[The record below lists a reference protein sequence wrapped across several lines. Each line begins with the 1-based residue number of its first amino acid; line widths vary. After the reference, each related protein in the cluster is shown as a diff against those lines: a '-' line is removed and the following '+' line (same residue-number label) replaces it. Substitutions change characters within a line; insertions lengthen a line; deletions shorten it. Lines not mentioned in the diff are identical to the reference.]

1 MDWQGVVMGLDV
13 AVTGIGVVSA
23 LGLTP
28 AELVDRLIAGDLG
41 ISETPWTAGDPDQ
54 FEFWAPVEDFE
65 PPEWMAGKLDGID
78 PFARHAG
85 GAVTAALADAG
96 LAGAGLPQL
105 DPLRTGIVVGSA
117 KTGTQTLERAQ
128 FDVDRRGREAAAP
141 KLMIMVWP
149 NMAAAQIAMQW
160 QLHGPCLTLST
171 ACASSLDAI
180 GTAARMIA
188 SGQVDVALAG
198 GTEGGLAHGVGD
210 DGFVP
215 ASAYSRYRYGMGA
228 AVTDPRRACLPFDV
242 DRAGMVMGEG
252 SGMFVLESAEH
263 ARRRGAR
270 VHAWVQGWG
279 TSSEAYHP
287 STPNPSGEWERL
299 AMRLAATEAGVEPG
313 QIDVL
318 AAHATGTPK
327 GDTAEIAAINAFFAG
342 ANPLTPSCPSVMSVK
357 GTLGH
362 PAGAAGALALAA
374 ALEGMHRGLVVPT
387 GGTTH
392 PEPSIDFD
400 LVLGRPRVRDISWIQ
415 ANAFGFGGQN
425 ASLVLSAE
433 RQP

>member
-1 MDWQGVVMGLDV
+1 MGLDV
-13 AVTGIGVVSA
+13 AVTGVGVVSA
-23 LGLTP
+23 LGVTP
-28 AELVDRLIAGDLG
+28 AELVDRLIADDLG
-41 ISETPWTAGDPDQ
+41 IQETPWTADDPDQ
-54 FEFWAPVEDFE
+54 FEFWAPVENFA
-65 PPEWMAGKLDGID
+65 PPAWMAGKLDGID

-85 GAVTAALADAG
+85 GAVTSALADAG
-96 LAGAGLPQL
+96 LVEL
-105 DPLRTGIVVGSA
+105 DPLRTAIVVGSA

-128 FDVDRRGREAAAP
+128 FDVDRLGRDAAAP

-180 GTAARMIA
+180 GTGARMIA

-198 GTEGGLAHGVGD
+198 GTEGGLAHGVGA

-228 AVTDPRRACLPFDV
+228 AVTSPRRACLPFDV

-299 AMRLAATEAGVEPG
+299 AMQLATVEAGIRPR

-327 GDTAEIAAINAFFAG
+327 GDIAEIAAINAFFAD
-342 ANPLTPSCPSVMSVK
+342 ASPSVMSIK

-362 PAGAAGALALAA
+362 PAGAAGALALVAA
-374 ALEGMHRGLVVPT
+374 IEGMHRGLVVHT
-387 GGTTH
+387 GGTTN
-392 PEPSIDFD
+392 PEPSIDFA
-400 LVLGRPRVRDISWIQ
+400 LVLGRPQSRDISWIQ

-433 RQP
+433 RQR

>member
-1 MDWQGVVMGLDV
+1 MGLDV
-13 AVTGIGVVSA
+13 AVTGVGVVSA
-23 LGLTP
+23 LGVTP
-28 AELVDRLIAGDLG
+28 AELVDRLIADDLG
-41 ISETPWTAGDPDQ
+41 IQETPWTADDPDQ
-54 FEFWAPVEDFE
+54 FEFWAPVENFV
-65 PPEWMAGKLDGID
+65 PPEWMTGKLDGID

-85 GAVTAALADAG
+85 GAVTSALADAG
-96 LAGAGLPQL
+96 LAEL
-105 DPLRTGIVVGSA
+105 DPLRTAIVVGSA

-128 FDVDRRGREAAAP
+128 FDVDRLGREAAAP

-180 GTAARMIA
+180 GTGARMIA

-228 AVTDPRRACLPFDV
+228 AVTSPRRACLPFDV

-263 ARRRGAR
+263 ALRRGAR

-299 AMRLAATEAGVEPG
+299 AMQLAAAEAGVRPR

-327 GDTAEIAAINAFFAG
+327 GDIAEIAAINAFFAD
-342 ANPLTPSCPSVMSVK
+342 ASPSVMSIK

-362 PAGAAGALALAA
+362 PAGAAGALALVAA
-374 ALEGMHRGLVVPT
+374 IEGMHRGLVVHT
-387 GGTTH
+387 GGTTN
-392 PEPSIDFD
+392 PEPAIDFA
-400 LVLGRPRVRDISWIQ
+400 LVLGRPQVRDISWIQ

-433 RQP
+433 RQQ

>member
-1 MDWQGVVMGLDV
+1 MGLDV
-13 AVTGIGVVSA
+13 AVTGVGVVSA
-23 LGLTP
+23 LGVTP
-28 AELVDRLIAGDLG
+28 AELVDRLIADDLG
-41 ISETPWTAGDPDQ
+41 IQETPWTADDPDQ
-54 FEFWAPVEDFE
+54 FEFWAPVENFA

-85 GAVTAALADAG
+85 GAVTSALADAG
-96 LAGAGLPQL
+96 LAEL
-105 DPLRTGIVVGSA
+105 DPLRTAIVVGSA

-128 FDVDRRGREAAAP
+128 FDVDRLGRDAAAP

-180 GTAARMIA
+180 GTGARMIA

-228 AVTDPRRACLPFDV
+228 AVTSPRRACLPFDV

-299 AMRLAATEAGVEPG
+299 AMQLAATEAGIGPR

-327 GDTAEIAAINAFFAG
+327 GDIAEIAAINAFFAG
-342 ANPLTPSCPSVMSVK
+342 ASPSVMSIK

-362 PAGAAGALALAA
+362 PAGAAGALALVAA
-374 ALEGMHRGLVVPT
+374 IEGMHRGLVVHT
-387 GGTTH
+387 GGTTN
-392 PEPSIDFD
+392 PEPAIDFA
-400 LVLGRPRVRDISWIQ
+400 LVLGRPQARDISWIQ

-433 RQP
+433 RQR

>member
-1 MDWQGVVMGLDV
+1 
-13 AVTGIGVVSA
+13 VSA
-23 LGLTP
+23 LGVTP
-28 AELVDRLIAGDLG
+28 AELVDRLIADDLG
-41 ISETPWTAGDPDQ
+41 IQETPWTADDPDQ
-54 FEFWAPVEDFE
+54 FEFWAPVENFA

-85 GAVTAALADAG
+85 GAVTSALADAG
-96 LAGAGLPQL
+96 LAEL
-105 DPLRTGIVVGSA
+105 DPLRTAIVVGSA

-128 FDVDRRGREAAAP
+128 FDVDRLGRDAAAP

-180 GTAARMIA
+180 GTGARMIA

-228 AVTDPRRACLPFDV
+228 AVTSPRRACLPFDV

-252 SGMFVLESAEH
+252 AGMFVLESAEH

-299 AMRLAATEAGVEPG
+299 AMQLSAAEAGIGPR

-327 GDTAEIAAINAFFAG
+327 GDIAEIAAINAYFAG
-342 ANPLTPSCPSVMSVK
+342 ASPSVMSIK

-362 PAGAAGALALAA
+362 PAGAAGALALVAA
-374 ALEGMHRGLVVPT
+374 IEGMHRGLVVHT
-387 GGTTH
+387 GGTTN
-392 PEPSIDFD
+392 PEPAIDFA
-400 LVLGRPRVRDISWIQ
+400 LVLGRPQARDISWIQ

-433 RQP
+433 RRQ

>member
-1 MDWQGVVMGLDV
+1 MGLDV

-23 LGLTP
+23 LGATP
-28 AELVDRLIAGDLG
+28 AELVDRLIADDLG
-41 ISETPWTAGDPDQ
+41 IRETPWTAGDPDRC
-54 FEFWAPVEDFE
+54 EFWAPVEDFT
-65 PPEWMAGKLDGID
+65 PPQWMASKLDGID

-85 GAVTAALADAG
+85 GAVTSALADAG
-96 LAGAGLPQL
+96 LEEL

-128 FDVDRRGREAAAP
+128 FDVDRLGRAAAGP

-149 NMAAAQIAMQW
+149 NMAAAQIAINW
-160 QLHGPCLTLST
+160 QIHGPCLTLST

-180 GTAARMIA
+180 GTGARMIA

-228 AVTDPRRACLPFDV
+228 AVNDPRRACLPFDV

-263 ARRRGAR
+263 ALRRGAR

-299 AMRLAATEAGVEPG
+299 AMQLAATEAGIRPR

-327 GDTAEIAAINAFFAG
+327 GDHAEIAAINQFFADAG
-342 ANPLTPSCPSVMSVK
+342 PSVMSIK

-362 PAGAAGALALAA
+362 PAGAAGALALVAA
-374 ALEGMHRGLVVPT
+374 IEGMHRGLVVHT
-387 GGTTH
+387 GGTTN

-400 LVLGRPRVRDISWIQ
+400 LVHGRPRTRDISWVQ

-433 RQP
+433 RQR

>member
-1 MDWQGVVMGLDV
+1 MGLDV
-13 AVTGIGVVSA
+13 AVTGVGVVSA
-23 LGLTP
+23 LGVTP
-28 AELVDRLIAGDLG
+28 AELVDRLIADDLG
-41 ISETPWTAGDPDQ
+41 IQETPWTADDPDQ
-54 FEFWAPVEDFE
+54 FEFWAPVENFA

-85 GAVTAALADAG
+85 GAVTSALADAC
-96 LAGAGLPQL
+96 LAEL
-105 DPLRTGIVVGSA
+105 DPLRTAIVVGSA

-128 FDVDRRGREAAAP
+128 FDVDRLGRDAAAP

-180 GTAARMIA
+180 GTGARMIA

-228 AVTDPRRACLPFDV
+228 AVTRPRRACLPFDV

-299 AMRLAATEAGVEPG
+299 AMQLAATEAGIGPR

-327 GDTAEIAAINAFFAG
+327 GDIAEIAAINAFFAG
-342 ANPLTPSCPSVMSVK
+342 ASPSVMSIK

-362 PAGAAGALALAA
+362 PAGAAGALALVAA
-374 ALEGMHRGLVVPT
+374 IEGMNRGLVVHT
-387 GGTTH
+387 GGTTN
-392 PEPSIDFD
+392 PEPAIDFA
-400 LVLGRPRVRDISWIQ
+400 LVLGRPQARDISWIQ

-433 RQP
+433 RQR

>member
-1 MDWQGVVMGLDV
+1 
-13 AVTGIGVVSA
+13 
-23 LGLTP
+23 
-28 AELVDRLIAGDLG
+28 
-41 ISETPWTAGDPDQ
+41 
-54 FEFWAPVEDFE
+54 
-65 PPEWMAGKLDGID
+65 
-78 PFARHAG
+78 
-85 GAVTAALADAG
+85 
-96 LAGAGLPQL
+96 
-105 DPLRTGIVVGSA
+105 
-117 KTGTQTLERAQ
+117 
-128 FDVDRRGREAAAP
+128 
-141 KLMIMVWP
+141 
-149 NMAAAQIAMQW
+149 MQW
-160 QLHGPCLTLST
+160 QLHGPCLTHST

-180 GTAARMIA
+180 GTGARMIA

-228 AVTDPRRACLPFDV
+228 AVTSARRACLPFDV

-299 AMRLAATEAGVEPG
+299 AMQLAATEAGIGPR

-327 GDTAEIAAINAFFAG
+327 GDIAEIAAINAFFAG
-342 ANPLTPSCPSVMSVK
+342 ASPSVMSIK

-362 PAGAAGALALAA
+362 PAGAAGALALVAA
-374 ALEGMHRGLVVPT
+374 IEGMHRGLVVHT
-387 GGTTH
+387 GGTTN
-392 PEPSIDFD
+392 PEPAIDFA
-400 LVLGRPRVRDISWIQ
+400 LVLGRPQARDISWIQ

-433 RQP
+433 RQR

>member
-1 MDWQGVVMGLDV
+1 MGLDV
-13 AVTGIGVVSA
+13 AVTGVGVVSA
-23 LGLTP
+23 LGVTP
-28 AELVDRLIAGDLG
+28 AELVDRLIADDLG
-41 ISETPWTAGDPDQ
+41 IQETPWTADDPDQ
-54 FEFWAPVEDFE
+54 FEFWAPVENFA

-85 GAVTAALADAG
+85 GAVTSALADAG
-96 LAGAGLPQL
+96 LAEL
-105 DPLRTGIVVGSA
+105 DPLRTAIVVGSA

-128 FDVDRRGREAAAP
+128 FDVDRLGRGAAGP

-180 GTAARMIA
+180 GTGARMIA

-228 AVTDPRRACLPFDV
+228 AVTSPRRACLPFDV

-252 SGMFVLESAEH
+252 AGMFVLESAEH

-299 AMRLAATEAGVEPG
+299 AMQLAAAEAGIGPR

-327 GDTAEIAAINAFFAG
+327 GDIAEIAAINAFFAG
-342 ANPLTPSCPSVMSVK
+342 ASPSVMSIK

-362 PAGAAGALALAA
+362 PAGAAGALALVAA
-374 ALEGMHRGLVVPT
+374 IEGMHRGLVVHT
-387 GGTTH
+387 GGTTN
-392 PEPSIDFD
+392 PEPAIDFA
-400 LVLGRPRVRDISWIQ
+400 LVLRRPQARDISWIQ

-433 RQP
+433 RRQ

>member
-1 MDWQGVVMGLDV
+1 MGLDV
-13 AVTGIGVVSA
+13 AVTGVGVVSA
-23 LGLTP
+23 LGVTP
-28 AELVDRLIAGDLG
+28 AELVDRLIADDLG
-41 ISETPWTAGDPDQ
+41 IQETPWTADDPDQ
-54 FEFWAPVEDFE
+54 FEFWAPVENFA
-65 PPEWMAGKLDGID
+65 PPQWMAGKLDGID

-85 GAVTAALADAG
+85 GAVTSALADAG
-96 LAGAGLPQL
+96 LAEL
-105 DPLRTGIVVGSA
+105 DPLRTAIVVGSA

-128 FDVDRRGREAAAP
+128 FDVDRLGRDAAAP

-180 GTAARMIA
+180 GTGARMIA

-228 AVTDPRRACLPFDV
+228 AVTSPRRACLPFDV

-252 SGMFVLESAEH
+252 AGMFVLESAEH

-299 AMRLAATEAGVEPG
+299 AMQLAAAEAGIGPG

-327 GDTAEIAAINAFFAG
+327 GDIAEIAAINAFFTG
-342 ANPLTPSCPSVMSVK
+342 ASPSVMSIK

-362 PAGAAGALALAA
+362 PAGAAGALALVAA
-374 ALEGMHRGLVVPT
+374 IEGMHRGLVVHT
-387 GGTTH
+387 GGTTN
-392 PEPSIDFD
+392 PEPAIDFD
-400 LVLGRPRVRDISWIQ
+400 LVLGRPQARDISWIQ
-415 ANAFGFGGQN
+415 ATAFGFGGQN

-433 RQP
+433 RRP